1 MTSSNIQ
8 SADTFCRAHLSSL
21 WLIHCRWIHGKQ
33 LLIAPFVG
41 VSWWWL
47 GSEHSSCLKM
57 STTKKRFRIRLCIIL
72 FFAGKEH
79 RSNFHAR
86 FRVGK
91 FFAYHHVAFQ
101 TPVLRTDVRVSCAKS
116 MGTRESWGRRLRTY
130 SDGSGGNTWHRHIMS
145 LRISRTPGEHP
156 CLCIRRLSWVIFP
169 IAIYAQLKKCGG
181 LVSQWGY
188 FWSTWVT
195 SMQPMA
201 LIGVAESCVC
211 PDGSRSKNESSA
223 MLLDFCENSEVEDSW
238 ILVPEAGLAQLNVV
252 LQ

>member
-1 MTSSNIQ
+1 MEFYLGDHSTQIVIRHMWVPLQPHIAKMTSFSFDYLPFWDISDFLQ
-8 SADTFCRAHLSSL
+8 YTISRYLLPRPPILSLINSL
-21 WLIHCRWIHGKQ
+21 SRWIHGKQ

-145 LRISRTPGEHP
+145 LRISRTPGDKHP

-169 IAIYAQLKKCGG
+169 
-181 LVSQWGY
+181 
-188 FWSTWVT
+188 
-195 SMQPMA
+195 
-201 LIGVAESCVC
+201 
-211 PDGSRSKNESSA
+211 RR
-223 MLLDFCENSEVEDSW
+223 
-238 ILVPEAGLAQLNVV
+238 
-252 LQ
+252 